1 MVTGLFAL
9 LWGVDPKEVHR
20 WYLSIYV
27 DAVEWVELPNTLGM
41 SQYADGG
48 VMASKPYVS
57 TGKYINRMS
66 NYCKECRYRPD
77 LKTGE
82 DACPFTV
89 LYWDYL
95 ARHEEELAGNQ
106 RMGLQLRNLRR
117 MGTEERSGISEQAKK
132 TRQWIL
138 EESNN

>member
-1 MVTGLFAL
+1 
-9 LWGVDPKEVHR
+9 
-20 WYLSIYV
+20 
-27 DAVEWVELPNTLGM
+27 
-41 SQYADGG
+41 
-48 VMASKPYVS
+48 MASKPYVS

-82 DACPFTV
+82 DAYPITV

-106 RMGLQLRNLRR
+106 RMGLQLRNLKR
-117 MGTEERSGISEQAKK
+117 MGAEERSGISEQAKK

-138 EESNN
+138 EEANNQPRTE